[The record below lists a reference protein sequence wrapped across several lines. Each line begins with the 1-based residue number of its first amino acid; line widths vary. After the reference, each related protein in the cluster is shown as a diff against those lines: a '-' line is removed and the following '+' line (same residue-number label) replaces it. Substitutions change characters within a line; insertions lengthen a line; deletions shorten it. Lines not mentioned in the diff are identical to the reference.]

1 MPVRTFLAE
10 SVYIF
15 NIISYS
21 IGKPLEAVV
30 VVLLLP
36 APRRACNK
44 IFGSLVQ
51 ILQQVLLVILHLLKR
66 SLLLLLTV
74 ALTAL
79 LTVASRS
86 VTLTALLTVA
96 SGSVAST
103 ASGSVASTASR
114 SVASR
119 SVASTA
125 SRSVASGSV
134 ASTASGSVASGSV
147 ASTASRSVAL
157 TALLTAASTASRSV
171 ALTALLTA
179 ASTASR
185 WLRLVQPVLL
195 GKVVKC
201 DSGSVTAQLI
211 AHAHPAVFGT
221 PCAHVRHGL
230 ANLLTE
236 IVKQLL
242 LSIRPLAV
250 SGAEVGHALAVYM
263 DILHRYER
271 SFGVARVD
279 RCTGRGCRGR
289 EIVPDK
295 SVVVIECPAGLA
307 GAVVLTELV
316 QYVKRFLC
324 SS

>member
-134 ASTASGSVASGSV
+134 ASTASRSVASGSV
-147 ASTASRSVAL
+147 ASTASGSVASGSV
-157 TALLTAASTASRSV
+157 ASTASRSV